1 MDRRLPLASS
11 PLINSE
17 IQLLLDNGFVDSAF
31 LIAVMGIE
39 FLGAMVDSKP
49 VRANGQSSRRFKIG
63 LRKFFPKRYGKPSVT
78 ELVYKS
84 LRCNVGHLLQF
95 SSRIDFVEEPASHLR
110 ENGLVLQINKRQFV
124 EDYISAIK
132 KLDDRLAEG
141 VYELKKG
148 VV

>member
-17 IQLLLDNGFVDSAF
+17 IQLLLDSGFVDSAF